1 MSEQETEEGNVNVNN
16 SVVVERMRGLLGK
29 ELHCTLSDGRVA
41 RGTFVCIDRLSNI
54 ILENVVEQRP
64 LTTTATSISSVSSAS
79 DTNTI
84 SNNNSN
90 NNNKIVYTERH
101 LSQALVPGKHL
112 RHVQIR
118 TKSLEEQLHLASSS
132 FVQEPP
138 TSVTTTE

>member
-1 MSEQETEEGNVNVNN
+1 MSEQENEQVKNN

-54 ILENVVEQRP
+54 ILQNVVEQRP
-64 LTTTATSISSVSSAS
+64 LTTTTTTSSISSGS
-79 DTNTI
+79 DANT
-84 SNNNSN
+84 SNNN
-90 NNNKIVYTERH
+90 IVYTERH

-118 TKSLEEQLHLASSS
+118 TKCLEGELPLASS
-132 FVQEPP
+132 FVQEPA
-138 TSVTTTE
+138 TIVITQE